1 MDGDKERP
9 VRVVFGDF
17 ELDAAQR
24 LLLRHGSETPL
35 SPKAFR
41 LLELLLDRRPEAI
54 SKEELVE
61 HLWEG
66 TFVSDASL
74 HNLVAE
80 IRAALDD
87 DPRTARFIRTVSRH
101 GYAFHGEARLSPAA
115 DIAPSS
121 GTPSGPRLVWRRR
134 EWPLSEGSNVI
145 GRDRDCAVY
154 IDSRTVSRHHAKI
167 VVTSGATTIEDLDS
181 KNGTFVRGQR
191 LSAPVVLRDRDQIDI
206 GSVKLIFRVSS
217 PQTSTD
223 TSIPL
228 GEPDSPSGPK
238 GRKR

>member
-145 GRDRDCAVY
+145 GRDRDCAVS

-181 KNGTFVRGQR
+181 KNGTSVEGQKVTRPVALEDGARVR
-191 LSAPVVLRDRDQIDI
+191 I
-206 GSVKLIFRVSS
+206 GSVTMTFRTLDS
-217 PQTSTD
+217 QLSTL
-223 TSIPL
+223 T
-228 GEPDSPSGPK
+228 E
-238 GRKR
+238 RRR

>member
-1 MDGDKERP
+1 MDGDKEKP
-9 VRVVFGDF
+9 VRVAFGDF

-24 LLLRHGSETPL
+24 LLFRHGSATPL

-61 HLWEG
+61 ILWEG

-80 IRAALDD
+80 VRAALDD
-87 DPRTARFIRTVSRH
+87 DPRTSRFIRTVARY
-101 GYAFHGEARLSPAA
+101 GYAFHGKARIAPAA
-115 DIAPSS
+115 DTSAACIA
-121 GTPSGPRLVWRRR
+121 PSGPRLVWRRR
-134 EWPLSEGSNVI
+134 EWPLAEGSNVI

-167 VVTSGATTIEDLDS
+167 VVTNDATTIEDLDS
-181 KNGTFVRGQR
+181 KNGTSVEGRKVTK
-191 LSAPVVLRDRDQIDI
+191 PVALEDGAQIRI
-206 GSVKLIFRVSS
+206 GSVTMTFRTLDSQLS
-217 PQTSTD
+217 TLTQRRRSTSL
-223 TSIPL
+223 P
-228 GEPDSPSGPK
+228 
-238 GRKR
+238 